1 MALAV
6 TSQSF
11 EQEVLQSN
19 LPVLVD
25 FWAVWCGP
33 CKTVEPIVDKLSTTY
48 AGKLKIV
55 KLNVDENADIAQRYG
70 VMSIPTF
77 IVFNKG
83 QKIDTFVGAL
93 PEDLFSQKLEAILGH
108 LAEHHSPNDHGQNQ

>member
-6 TSQSF
+6 TSQNF
-11 EQEVLQSN
+11 EQEVLKADV
-19 LPVLVD
+19 PVLVD

-33 CKTVEPIVDKLSTTY
+33 CKMIEPTIEKMSTDR
-48 AGKLKIV
+48 KDVKVV

-77 IVFNKG
+77 IIFNKG
-83 QKIDTFVGAL
+83 QKAGTFVGAL
-93 PEDLFSQKLEAILGH
+93 PADLFTQKVDEMLGH
-108 LAEHHSPNDHGQNQ
+108 IKSHDEGSTPAQQ